1 MSDTDIH
8 IHIYTHTFISVRG
21 GSPGAGIYFQYSTQ
35 GGCSAMEDHKK
46 MTCTLTPEERS
57 LIFTALFYLKGSP
70 DLMRDACQLRYKLD
84 AAKGIKIWQ

>member
-1 MSDTDIH
+1 
-8 IHIYTHTFISVRG
+8 
-21 GSPGAGIYFQYSTQ
+21 
-35 GGCSAMEDHKK
+35 MEDHKK